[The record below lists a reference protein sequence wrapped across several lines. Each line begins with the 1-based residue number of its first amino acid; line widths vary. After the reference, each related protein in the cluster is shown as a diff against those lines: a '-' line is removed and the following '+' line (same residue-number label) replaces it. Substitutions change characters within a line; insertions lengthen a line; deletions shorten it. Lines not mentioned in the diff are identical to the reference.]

1 MSGCIKCTEKNQK
14 IHSFEFIGH
23 LRDDK
28 TRIYY
33 TNPSDNPPEEII
45 YYLHHFEETKPHPW
59 VWILDCSEV
68 NTKELLNSK
77 IIKQLTDLSK
87 TTSYDT
93 LLHVFVINPSTT
105 IKTLLTILNPFLLK
119 ETRNKI
125 HLCSLG
131 LIDTINKLE
140 SIGLPGTE
148 IKSLTKKLLK

>member
-1 MSGCIKCTEKNQK
+1 MSGCIKCRVEK

-45 YYLHHFEETKPHPW
+45 YYLHHFEDTKPHPW

>member
-1 MSGCIKCTEKNQK
+1 MTSCIKCIHKK

-23 LRDDK
+23 LRDNK

-45 YYLHHFEETKPHPW
+45 YYLHHFEETKPYPW
-59 VWILDCSEV
+59 IWILNCDGV
-68 NTKELLNSK
+68 VTKDLLNSK
-77 IIKQLTDLSK
+77 IVKQLTDLSK
-87 TTSYDT
+87 NTTYET
-93 LLHVFVINPSTT
+93 LLHVFVINPSST

-140 SIGLPGTE
+140 SIGIPGNE
-148 IKSLTKKLLK
+148 IKGITKKLLK